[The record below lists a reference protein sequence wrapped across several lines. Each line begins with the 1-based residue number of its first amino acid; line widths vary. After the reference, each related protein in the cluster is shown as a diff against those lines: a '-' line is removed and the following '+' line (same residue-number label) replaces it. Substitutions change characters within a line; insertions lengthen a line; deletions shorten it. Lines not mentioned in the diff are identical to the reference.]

1 MSPATLALRYAGFA
15 AVATIANLGAQ
26 RIVLAWGDG
35 AALFALAVATG
46 SGVGLVVKYIL
57 DKRWIF
63 YDLSTGVRAHSTKFA
78 LYTAMGLVT
87 TAIFWGTETAFWLIW
102 GTDLM
107 REVGA
112 VLGLSVG
119 YVTKYLL
126 DRRYVF
132 ADSTR
137 LEGAG

>member
-46 SGVGLVVKYIL
+46 TGVGLVVKYIL

-63 YDLSTGVRAHSTKFA
+63 YDTQGGLANHGRKFA
-78 LYTAMGLVT
+78 LYTTMGLIT
-87 TAIFWGTETAFWLIW
+87 TAVFWGTETLFWLLW
-102 GTDLM
+102 KTHAM
-107 REVGA
+107 REAGA
-112 VLGLSVG
+112 VIGLAIG
-119 YVTKYLL
+119 YITKYQL
-126 DRRYVF
+126 DRRFVF
-132 ADSTR
+132 AP
-137 LEGAG
+137 GARAEAAE

>member
-63 YDLSTGVRAHSTKFA
+63 
-78 LYTAMGLVT
+78 
-87 TAIFWGTETAFWLIW
+87 
-102 GTDLM
+102 
-107 REVGA
+107 
-112 VLGLSVG
+112 
-119 YVTKYLL
+119 
-126 DRRYVF
+126 
-132 ADSTR
+132 
-137 LEGAG
+137 

>member
-46 SGVGLVVKYIL
+46 
-57 DKRWIF
+57 
-63 YDLSTGVRAHSTKFA
+63 TGVRAHSTKFA

-87 TAIFWGTETAFWLIW
+87 TAIFWARKPPS
-102 GTDLM
+102 D
-107 REVGA
+107 
-112 VLGLSVG
+112 
-119 YVTKYLL
+119 
-126 DRRYVF
+126 
-132 ADSTR
+132 
-137 LEGAG
+137 